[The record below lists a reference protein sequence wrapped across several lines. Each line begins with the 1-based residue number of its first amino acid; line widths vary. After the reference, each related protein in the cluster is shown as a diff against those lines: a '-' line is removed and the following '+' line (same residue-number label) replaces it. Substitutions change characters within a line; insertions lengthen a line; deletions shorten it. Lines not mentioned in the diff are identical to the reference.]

1 MGVAVP
7 RTFVVALTGFLGFV
21 TLFTKGS
28 TEAPVLE
35 RNLGATVPIGL
46 MGACAR
52 LGDWILA
59 LAAIAAVLRATTSA
73 AGRTLTVIRLNIPLL
88 KFKFCSV
95 CARRLAFV

>member
-1 MGVAVP
+1 MFLGVAVP
-7 RTFVVALTGFLGFV
+7 RTFIGALTGFLGFV

-28 TEAPVLE
+28 TEARVLE

-59 LAAIAAVLRATTSA
+59 LAAIAAVLRRAGSSLVA
-73 AGRTLTVIRLNIPLL
+73 A
-88 KFKFCSV
+88 
-95 CARRLAFV
+95 A